1 MDAKKSELSL
11 LNCFRGKKILVTGH
25 TGFKGSW
32 LISWLK
38 ELGADVIGI
47 SFNIP
52 TTPSHFNLLHFEDIE
67 DFKIDI
73 KDLEALQNLL
83 KIKSPDFVFHL
94 AAQSLV
100 INSYKNPVD
109 TWNTNLMGTV
119 NLLESL
125 RCLKNDC
132 TAIFITSDK
141 CYDNVEWSW
150 GYREIDKL
158 GGPDPYSASKG
169 AAEIAISSYYR
180 SYFSKNNNIR
190 IASARAG
197 NVIGGGDWSK
207 NRLIPDCIRAWSKG
221 ERVILRNPNSTRPWQ
236 HVLEPLGGYL
246 FLASKLNQNNALNGK
261 SFNFGPRDLTTKS
274 VMDLVKKMSIYWP
287 KVKWEIEK
295 TKDNFYESGLL
306 KLNCD
311 LANEILNW
319 QPKLNFEETIKMTAL
334 WYKNYYENKELNVKE
349 LTINQIK
356 KYMQY
361 FN

>member
-1 MDAKKSELSL
+1 MSELKL
-11 LNCFRGKKILVTGH
+11 LNCFKEKKILVTGH

-32 LISWLK
+32 LTAWLR

-52 TTPSHFNLLHFEDIE
+52 TNPSHFKLLNFKDIE
-67 DFKIDI
+67 DYKIDI
-73 KDLEALQNLL
+73 RDSSALKNLF
-83 KIKSPDFVFHL
+83 KKKSPDFIFHL

-100 INSYKNPVD
+100 INSYKNPLE

-125 RCLKNDC
+125 KTIQNEC

-141 CYDNVEWSW
+141 CYDNVEWPW
-150 GYREIDKL
+150 GYRETDKL

-169 AAEIAISSYYR
+169 AAELAISSYFR
-180 SYFSKNNNIR
+180 SYFTKNNNIK

-197 NVIGGGDWSK
+197 NVIAGGDWSQ

-221 ERVILRNPNSTRPWQ
+221 EKVTLRNPNATRPWQ

-246 FLASKLNQNNALNGK
+246 FLASKLHQNSELNGK
-261 SFNFGPRDLTTKS
+261 SFNFGPSDLTTKS
-274 VMDLVKKMSIYWP
+274 VIDLVQKMSDYWP

-295 TKDNFYESGLL
+295 TNDDFHESGLL

-311 LANEILNW
+311 LAHEILNW
-319 QPKLNFEETIKMTAL
+319 HPKLNFEETIKMTVL

-349 LTINQIK
+349 LTISQIK
-356 KYMQY
+356 DYMEY

>member
-1 MDAKKSELSL
+1 MSELDL
-11 LNCFRGKKILVTGH
+11 LDCFRGKNIIVTGH

-32 LISWLK
+32 LTAWLK
-38 ELGADVIGI
+38 ELGANVIGI

-52 TTPSHFNLLHFEDIE
+52 TIPSHFKLLDFEDIE
-67 DFKIDI
+67 NHKIDI
-73 KDLEALQNLL
+73 RDSSALENL
-83 KIKSPDFVFHL
+83 IKMTSPDFIFHL

-100 INSYKNPVD
+100 INSYKNPLE

-125 RCLKNDC
+125 KSLKNKC

-150 GYREIDKL
+150 GYRETDKL

-169 AAEIAISSYYR
+169 AAEIAISSYFR
-180 SYFSKNNNIR
+180 SYFMKNSNIN

-197 NVIGGGDWSK
+197 NVIAGGDWSQ
-207 NRLIPDCIRAWSKG
+207 NRLIPDCIRAWSDG
-221 ERVILRNPNSTRPWQ
+221 EKVILRNPNSTRPWQ
-236 HVLEPLGGYL
+236 HVLEPLSGYL
-246 FLASKLNQNNALNGK
+246 FLASKLHQNNSLNGK

-274 VMDLVKKMSIYWP
+274 VLDLVKKMSDYWP

-295 TKDNFYESGLL
+295 VNDDYYESGLL

-311 LANEILNW
+311 LAHEILNW
-319 QPKLNFEETIKMTAL
+319 QPKLNFEETIKMTVL

-349 LTINQIK
+349 LTIEQIK
-356 KYMQY
+356 NYMEY
-361 FN
+361 IN